1 MDYSTDVTKR
11 LVKMVLPDCIKVVL
25 DREKWHK
32 DKCSRRPGKKA
43 RAKKNTGHWDLIYDA
58 PCYVNRSKASLAAD
72 LSVSGKAMKL
82 PSRAQLE
89 KQLRYSGLDFE

>member
-32 DKCSRRPGKKA
+32 EKCGLRPSKKA

-58 PCYVNRSKASLAAD
+58 PCSINRAKTCLAVD
-72 LSVSGKAMKL
+72 MVVSGKAMKL
-82 PSRAQLE
+82 PSQAQLDR
-89 KQLRYSGLDFE
+89 QVLYSGF